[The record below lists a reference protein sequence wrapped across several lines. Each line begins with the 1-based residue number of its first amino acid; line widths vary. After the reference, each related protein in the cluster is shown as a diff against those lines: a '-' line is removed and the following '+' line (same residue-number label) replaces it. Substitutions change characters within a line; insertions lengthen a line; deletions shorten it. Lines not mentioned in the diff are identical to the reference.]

1 MIKCS
6 DCELKEVIPK
16 RRKLLESKI
25 KLDEKLDLLSDKYPR
40 MREDIS
46 GLTLLIDE
54 VLIQYKEYYLEMTN
68 LIKK

>member
-1 MIKCS
+1 MVKCK
-6 DCELKEVIPK
+6 DCELQEVIPK

-40 MREDIS
+40 MREDVS
-46 GLTLLIDE
+46 SLTLLIDE